1 MAFSS
6 ADITSA
12 EQTGFSKDKPMFV
25 VQSASSPGD
34 AHWTTTGAHGG
45 TDQTDTN
52 FPAVRAYDSLGPLI
66 TKTTGVASTSPK
78 YFNFYF
84 GSSSAISFDSLIILG
99 HNFNSIDITTITL
112 EIADNDDF
120 DENVREIAK
129 YEPGSDVIDNRIVF
143 THLNTTATTITEAGG
158 GSVTAGDKTL
168 TVSST
173 ANLRQGDKI
182 DPDNDVAVIP
192 ADTFIE
198 SITDSTH
205 LEMTNAATG
214 SGTTGSLTIEFTQY
228 DYNSGGT
235 AQRYSNVQRV
245 RLRIVHS
252 GSKDPQVGEILLGT
266 RYQLQRNPDVP
277 WDDLAE
283 VSEVAE
289 AKALSG
295 LVRRYVTYRGQ
306 AIRNFNA
313 SISSSAEIA
322 VIENWWNAI
331 EEGTKPFVYIE
342 KPSSDPKAYLM
353 TIDSTVLEFPN
364 VGPFERQLSFSMT
377 EQPPFRGRE

>member
-45 TDQTDTN
+45 TDRTDTN

-84 GSSSAISFDSLIILG
+84 SSTSAISFDSLIILG

-120 DENVREIAK
+120 DENVRQIAK

-143 THLNTTATTITEAGG
+143 THLNTASTATVKSAN
-158 GSVTAGDKTL
+158 
-168 TVSST
+168 TVS
-173 ANLRQGDKI
+173 GDAT
-182 DPDNDVAVIP
+182 VAITTSGMRVGDGISGTGIP
-192 ADTFIE
+192 ADTYVA
-198 SITDSTH
+198 SITDGSNLELTQNATATNTGIALTH
-205 LEMTNAATG
+205 
-214 SGTTGSLTIEFTQY
+214 TQY
-228 DYNSGGT
+228 NYNSGGT
-235 AQRYSNVQRV
+235 AQRYSSVQRV
-245 RLRIVHS
+245 RLKLEHS

-313 SISSSAEIA
+313 SISSSAEIT

-342 KPSSDPKAYLM
+342 KPSSDPKAFMMVLD
-353 TIDSTVLEFPN
+353 TTVLEFPN